1 MQDSLHSL
9 HAMPE
14 TLIAVHTQG
23 CTYYFEAS
31 QQDSESVYG
40 GPLKQSLS
48 GIATGQ
54 APLQHI
60 ATLSQ
65 AQLPM
70 LKNGDLPLLYGF
82 QYSGCELDYQYS
94 ADAVDVQS
102 LSPHESTDGWPYDD
116 YPALIPRLMLKLSK
130 VQVESWQV
138 FSARYPNLP
147 AQQAAELVVITPPP
161 LNIGHSLWGEDGDAE
176 EVCVV
181 CECDLTHKTARSYNI
196 CS

>member
-23 CTYYFEAS
+23 CSYYFEAS
-31 QQDSESVYG
+31 QQASESVYG

-82 QYSGCELDYQYS
+82 QYSGCEMRYQYS
-94 ADAVDVQS
+94 AQAVEVLS
-102 LSPHESTDGWPYDD
+102 LDPSESTEDWPYED
-116 YPALIPRLMLKLSK
+116 YPAQLPRLALKLA
-130 VQVESWQV
+130 QTQTESWQQ
-138 FSARYPNLP
+138 FSVRYPNLA
-147 AQQAAELVVITPPP
+147 AQQPAELVAIIPPA
-161 LNIGHSLWGEDGDAE
+161 LTIGQSLWGEDGDAE

-181 CECDLTHKTARSYNI
+181 CECDLRQHTVHSYNI